1 MNYSSLK
8 AHLVHFEQQLCIKPK
23 SLNMWHKYSEVIM
36 MTTIDDNCT
45 CQKDKMGYSAR
56 GKSTDAKHYDD
67 VGSIVWI
74 SRCSMSVSGRGE
86 GKEIDKSKMIT
97 ILIMSMSLGMSL
109 GMTMMI
115 SMMKMMI
122 DHLGKG
128 AK

>member
-1 MNYSSLK
+1 
-8 AHLVHFEQQLCIKPK
+8 
-23 SLNMWHKYSEVIM
+23 
-36 MTTIDDNCT
+36 
-45 CQKDKMGYSAR
+45 
-56 GKSTDAKHYDD
+56 
-67 VGSIVWI
+67 
-74 SRCSMSVSGRGE
+74 MSVSGRGE

-122 DHLGKG
+122 DHLGEG